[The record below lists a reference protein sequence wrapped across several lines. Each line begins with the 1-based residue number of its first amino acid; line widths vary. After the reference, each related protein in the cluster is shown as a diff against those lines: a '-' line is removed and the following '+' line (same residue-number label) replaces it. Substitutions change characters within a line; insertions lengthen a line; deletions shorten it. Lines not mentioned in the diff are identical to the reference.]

1 MPFAKPVY
9 RPSEAG
15 PSDVDRTMT
24 RLYKRN
30 PAAETAPL
38 GKGLMVLEPKER
50 RFCALNATS
59 SLIWAK
65 LQEPVSAEQLAKHVV
80 ANYQGV
86 EEADALQDVRAIID
100 EMSSLG
106 IVISVG

>member
-1 MPFAKPVY
+1 MSQLY
-9 RPSEAG
+9 R
-15 PSDVDRTMT
+15 
-24 RLYKRN
+24 RN

-65 LQEPVSAEQLAKHVV
+65 LSETMSEEQLAKEIVSS
-80 ANYQGV
+80 YQGIG
-86 EEADALQDVRAIID
+86 EADALRDVRAIIA

-106 IVISVG
+106 IVISVE